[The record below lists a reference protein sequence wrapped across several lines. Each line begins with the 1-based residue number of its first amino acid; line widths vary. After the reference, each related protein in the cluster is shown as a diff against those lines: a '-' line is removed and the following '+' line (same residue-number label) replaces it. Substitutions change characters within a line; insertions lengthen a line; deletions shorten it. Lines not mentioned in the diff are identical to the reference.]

1 MFFESDIQM
10 PTSFSQDNRIGRMFT
25 PLKANDLVLIE
36 FSGSEAVNAI
46 SQFRVKALS
55 SKPISEIEP
64 LLGEA
69 VAVEIVTP
77 LGDVRDFHQMV
88 DAIRYLGPEG
98 SAHVYEFELRPWFWQ
113 LSRRINARIFHEVNV
128 IDVIRKIVDEYGNS
142 DVAGFI
148 DLTVG
153 SFPVL
158 EYLVQYNESDMDF
171 LCRLMERFGIN
182 YHFLMEPTR
191 HSLVLTT
198 GADAFS
204 DAPASLRAFSPLG
217 SRGDA
222 TAEHFDAWSP
232 QRQLTTGAVRLEDY
246 NFKTIGA
253 NMEAR
258 RENLRGFVGANM
270 ESFSYPGVYLTA
282 DEGKPIAQR
291 QLDAHRMTDAT
302 VRAQGNATSL
312 GAGMKFPLSAHSDA
326 GQLDEYAVLAAHHY
340 ISNGSFRSGG
350 GAGDTTYH
358 GTYLLTRSANPIAPP
373 RQTRQP
379 RVIGPQTAVVVT
391 GADGDIDEFGRIKV
405 KFFWAPDDVSMYC
418 RVSQIWAQDEWGT
431 IFIPHVDME
440 VVVEFLDGDP
450 DRPLVTGCVWNE
462 KNRPLL
468 PDNRLT
474 SGFKTVRNNQ
484 LFFYDTEGK
493 EEIYI
498 RAQRD
503 MTRDV
508 MNDDK
513 SSTKGKQTLKVGASK
528 SESVGGSSSSSVG
541 GNKSTS
547 VSGDET
553 HKVKG
558 SLSIES
564 KTKIELKVGASSI
577 TIDETSIKIKA
588 LTVEVEA
595 TAELKTKAGA
605 MATHDGGAMMVIKGV
620 LVTIN

>member
-1 MFFESDIQM
+1 M
-10 PTSFSQDNRIGRMFT
+10 PTTFSQDNRIGRMFT

-55 SKPISEIEP
+55 AKPISEIEP

-69 VAVEIVTP
+69 IAVQIVTP

-98 SAHVYEFELRPWFWQ
+98 DHHIYEFELRPWFWQ
-113 LSRRINARIFHEVNV
+113 LSRRINYRIFHEVNV
-128 IDVIRKIVDEYGNS
+128 VDVIRKIVDEYGNS

-153 SFPVL
+153 SFPEM
-158 EYLVQYNESDMDF
+158 EYVVQYNESDMDF

-182 YHFLMEPTR
+182 YHFQMEPTR
-191 HSLVLTT
+191 HTLVLTT

-204 DAPASLRAFSPLG
+204 DAPASARAFSPLG

-232 QRQLTTGAVRLEDY
+232 QRQLTTGSVRLTDY
-246 NFKTIGA
+246 NFKTVSA
-253 NMEAR
+253 QMEVT
-258 RENLRGFVGANM
+258 RENLRGFVGGNM
-270 ESFSYPGVYLTA
+270 ESFGYPGVYLTPG
-282 DEGKPIAQR
+282 EGNPIAQR
-291 QLDAHRMTDAT
+291 RLDAYRMGDAT
-302 VRAQGNATSL
+302 VRANGNAASL
-312 GAGMKFPLSAHSDA
+312 GAGMKFQLSAHSDA
-326 GQLDEYAVLAAHHY
+326 GQLDEYAVLAAQHFV
-340 ISNGSFRSGG
+340 SNGTFRSGG
-350 GAGDTTYH
+350 GVAADTAYQ
-358 GTYLLTRSANPIAPP
+358 GAYVLTRSANPIAPQ
-373 RQTRQP
+373 RLTRPP
-379 RVIGPQTAVVVT
+379 RVLGPQTAVVVT
-391 GADGDIDEFGRIKV
+391 GAEGDIDEFGRIKV
-405 KFFWAPDDVSMYC
+405 KFFWAPDEVSMYC
-418 RVSQIWAQDEWGT
+418 RVSQIWGQDEWGT

-440 VVVEFLDGDP
+440 VIVEFLDGDP
-450 DRPLVTGCVWNE
+450 DQPLVTGCVWNE
-462 KNRPLL
+462 KNRPQM
-468 PDNRLT
+468 PDNHLT

-503 MTRDV
+503 MTRVV
-508 MNDDK
+508 MHDDK
-513 SSTKGKQTLKVGASK
+513 STTHGKQVLKIDASK

-541 GNKSTS
+541 GDMSTS
-547 VSGDET
+547 VSGAET
-553 HKVKG
+553 HRVKG

-564 KTKIELKVGASSI
+564 KEKIELKVGSSSI
-577 TIDETSIKIKA
+577 TIDQTSIKIKA

>member
-1 MFFESDIQM
+1 M

-25 PLKANDLVLIE
+25 PLQANDLVLIE

-55 SKPISEIEP
+55 AKPISEIEP

-69 VAVEIVTP
+69 IAVQIVTP

-98 SAHVYEFELRPWFWQ
+98 QEHVYEFELRPWFWQ
-113 LSRRINARIFHEVNV
+113 LSRRINYRIFHEVNV
-128 IDVIRKIVDEYGNS
+128 VDVIRKIVDEYGNS

-153 SFPVL
+153 NFPEM
-158 EYLVQYNESDMDF
+158 EYVVQYNESDMDF

-182 YHFLMEPTR
+182 YHFQMEPTR
-191 HSLVLTT
+191 HTLVLTT
-198 GADAFS
+198 GADAFN
-204 DAPASLRAFSPLG
+204 DAPASPRAFSPLG

-232 QRQLTTGAVRLEDY
+232 QRQLTTGSVRLTDY
-246 NFKTIGA
+246 NFKTVSA
-253 NMEAR
+253 QMEVT
-258 RENLRGFVGANM
+258 RENLRGFVNANM
-270 ESFSYPGVYLTA
+270 ESFGYPGVYLTTG
-282 DEGKPIAQR
+282 EGNPIAQR
-291 QLDAHRMTDAT
+291 RLDGYRMGDAT
-302 VRAQGNATSL
+302 VRANGNAASL
-312 GAGMKFPLSAHSDA
+312 GAGMKFQLSAHSDA
-326 GQLDEYAVLAAHHY
+326 GQLDEYAVLAAQHFV
-340 ISNGSFRSGG
+340 SNGTFRSGG
-350 GAGDTTYH
+350 GVSADTAYQ
-358 GTYLLTRSANPIAPP
+358 GAYVLTRSTNPIAPQRLTRPP
-373 RQTRQP
+373 R
-379 RVIGPQTAVVVT
+379 ISGPQTALVVE
-391 GADGDIDEFGRIKV
+391 GAEGNIDEFGRIKV
-405 KFFWAPDDVSMYC
+405 KFFWAPDDVSMFC
-418 RVSQIWAQDEWGT
+418 RVSQIWAHENWGT
-431 IFIPHVDME
+431 IFVPHAGME
-440 VVVEFLDGDP
+440 VIVEFLDGDP
-450 DRPLVTGCVWNE
+450 DKPLVTGCVWNE
-462 KNRPLL
+462 KNG
-468 PDNRLT
+468 PDMPANHLT

-484 LFFYDTEGK
+484 LFFDDTEGQEK
-493 EEIYI
+493 IYI
-498 RAQRD
+498 RAQKD

-508 MNDDK
+508 MHDDK
-513 SSTKGKQTLKVGASK
+513 STTHGKQTLKIDGSK

-541 GNKSTS
+541 GDKSTS
-547 VSGDET
+547 VSGAET

-564 KTKIELKVGASSI
+564 KEKIELKVGSSSI
-577 TIDETSIKIKA
+577 TIDQTSIKIKA

>member
-1 MFFESDIQM
+1 M
-10 PTSFSQDNRIGRMFT
+10 PTTFSQDNRIGRMFT
-25 PLKANDLVLIE
+25 PLPANDLVLVE

-55 SKPISEIEP
+55 AKPISEIEP

-69 VAVEIVTP
+69 IAIEVVTP
-77 LGDVRDFHQMV
+77 LGNVRDFHQMV

-98 SAHVYEFELRPWFWQ
+98 LNHIYEFELRPWFWQ
-113 LSRRINARIFHEVNV
+113 LSRRINYRIFHEQNV

-142 DVAGFI
+142 EVAGFI
-148 DLTVG
+148 DLTDG
-153 SFPVL
+153 SFPEM
-158 EYLVQYNESDMDF
+158 EYVVQYGESDMEF

-182 YHFLMEPTR
+182 YHFQMEKTR
-191 HSLVLTT
+191 HTLVLTT

-204 DAPASLRAFSPLG
+204 DAPAAPRAFSPLG
-217 SRGDA
+217 NRGDA
-222 TAEHFDAWSP
+222 TPEHFEAWSP
-232 QRQLTTGAVRLEDY
+232 HRQLTTGSVRLVDY
-246 NFKTIGA
+246 NFKTPA
-253 NMEAR
+253 MNLEVS
-258 RENLRGFVGANM
+258 REDLRGFVGANL
-270 ESFSYPGVYLTA
+270 ESFGYPGGYLKPA
-282 DEGKPIAQR
+282 EGTPLAQR
-291 QLDAHRMTDAT
+291 QLDGHRGGMAS
-302 VRAQGNATSL
+302 VRAQGNAASL
-312 GAGMKFPLSAHSDA
+312 GAGMKFPLSAHSDE
-326 GQLDEYAVLAAHHY
+326 GQLDEYAVLAAQHFV
-340 ISNGSFRSGG
+340 SNGSFRSGST
-350 GAGDTTYH
+350 ASDTAYQ
-358 GTYLLTRSANPIAPP
+358 GSYMLTRSANPIAPQ
-373 RQTRQP
+373 RLTRPP
-379 RVIGPQTAVVVT
+379 RVLGPQTAVVVT
-391 GADGDIDEFGRIKV
+391 GAEGDIDEFGRIKV

-418 RVSQIWAQDEWGT
+418 RVSQIWGQDEWGT

-440 VVVEFLDGDP
+440 VIVEFLDGDP
-450 DRPLVTGCVWNE
+450 DRPLVTGCVWNQ
-462 KNRPLL
+462 KNRPQM
-468 PDNRLT
+468 PDNHLT

-508 MNDDK
+508 MHDDK
-513 SSTKGKQTLKVGASK
+513 STTHGKQTLKIDASK

-541 GNKSTS
+541 GDMSTS
-547 VSGDET
+547 VSGAET

-564 KTKIELKVGASSI
+564 KEKIELKVGSSSI
-577 TIDETSIKIKA
+577 TIDQTSIKIKA

>member
-1 MFFESDIQM
+1 M

-25 PLKANDLVLIE
+25 PLTANDLVLIE

-55 SKPISEIEP
+55 AKPISDIEP

-69 VAVEIVTP
+69 MAVEIVTP
-77 LGDVRDFHQMV
+77 LGAVRDFHQMV

-98 SAHVYEFELRPWFWQ
+98 DHHVYEFELRPWFWQ
-113 LSRRINARIFHEVNV
+113 LSRRINYRIFHELNV
-128 IDVIRKIVDEYGNS
+128 VDVIRQIVDEYGNS

-153 SFPVL
+153 SFPEM
-158 EYLVQYNESDMDF
+158 EYVVQYNESDMDF

-182 YHFLMEPTR
+182 YHFQMEQTR

-204 DAPASLRAFSPLG
+204 DAPASPRAFSPLG

-222 TAEHFDAWSP
+222 TPEHFDAWSP
-232 QRQLTTGAVRLEDY
+232 QRQLTTGSVRLADY
-246 NFKTIGA
+246 NFKTSTA
-253 NMEAR
+253 QMEVT

-270 ESFSYPGVYLTA
+270 ESFGYPGVYLNPG
-282 DEGKPIAQR
+282 EGNPIAQR
-291 QLDAHRMTDAT
+291 RLDAYRMGDAT
-302 VRAQGNATSL
+302 VRANGNAASL

-326 GQLDEYAVLAAHHY
+326 GQLDEYAVLAAQHFV
-340 ISNGSFRSGG
+340 SNGTFRSGG
-350 GAGDTTYH
+350 GASSDTPYQ
-358 GTYLLTRSANPIAPP
+358 GAYVLTRSANPIAPQ
-373 RQTRQP
+373 RLTRPP
-379 RVIGPQTAVVVT
+379 RVLGPQTAVVVT
-391 GADGDIDEFGRIKV
+391 GAEGDIDEFGRIKV

-418 RVSQIWAQDEWGT
+418 RVSQIWGQDEWGT
-431 IFIPHVDME
+431 IFIPHVGME
-440 VVVEFLDGDP
+440 VIVEFLDGDP
-450 DRPLVTGCVWNE
+450 DRPLVTGCVWND
-462 KNRPLL
+462 KNRPQM
-468 PDNRLT
+468 PDNHLT

-484 LFFYDTEGK
+484 LFFYDTK
-493 EEIYI
+493 DQEEIYI

-503 MTRDV
+503 MTRMV
-508 MNDDK
+508 MHDDK
-513 SSTKGKQTLKVGASK
+513 STTHGKQTLKIDASK

-541 GNKSTS
+541 GNMSTS

-553 HKVKG
+553 HNVKG
-558 SLSIES
+558 SLKIES
-564 KTKIELKVGASSI
+564 KQKIELIVGTSSI
-577 TIDETSIKIKA
+577 TIDQTSIKIKA

-605 MATHDGGAMMVIKGV
+605 MATHDGGPMMVIKGV

>member
-1 MFFESDIQM
+1 M
-10 PTSFSQDNRIGRMFT
+10 PTTFSQDNRIGRMFT
-25 PLKANDLVLIE
+25 PLRANDLVLIE

-55 SKPISEIEP
+55 AKTISEIEP

-98 SAHVYEFELRPWFWQ
+98 DHHVYEFELRPWFWQ
-113 LSRRINARIFHEVNV
+113 LSRRINYRIFHELNV
-128 IDVIRKIVDEYGNS
+128 VDVIRQIVDEYGNS

-153 SFPVL
+153 SFPEM
-158 EYLVQYNESDMDF
+158 EYVVQYNESDMDF

-182 YHFLMEPTR
+182 YHFQMEQTR
-191 HSLVLTT
+191 HTLVLTT
-198 GADAFS
+198 GGDAFS
-204 DAPASLRAFSPLG
+204 DAPASPRAFSPLG

-222 TAEHFDAWSP
+222 TPEHFDSWAP
-232 QRQLTTGAVRLEDY
+232 QRQLTTGAVRLTDY
-246 NFKTIGA
+246 NFKTVSTQ
-253 NMEAR
+253 MEVT

-270 ESFSYPGVYLTA
+270 ESFGYPGGYLNTG
-282 DEGKPIAQR
+282 EGNPIAQR
-291 QLDAHRMTDAT
+291 RLDAYRMGDAT
-302 VRAQGNATSL
+302 VRANGNAASL
-312 GAGMKFPLSAHSDA
+312 GAGMKFALSAHSDA
-326 GQLDEYAVLAAHHY
+326 GQLDEYAVLAAQHFV
-340 ISNGSFRSGG
+340 SNGTFRSGG
-350 GAGDTTYH
+350 GMSVETAYQGAYV
-358 GTYLLTRSANPIAPP
+358 LTRSANPIAPQ
-373 RQTRQP
+373 RLTRAP
-379 RVIGPQTAVVVT
+379 RVLGPQTAVVVT
-391 GADGDIDEFGRIKV
+391 GAEGDIDEFGRIKV

-418 RVSQIWAQDEWGT
+418 RVSQIWAHEEWGS
-431 IFIPHVDME
+431 IFVPHAGME
-440 VVVEFLDGDP
+440 VIVEFLDGDP
-450 DRPLVTGCVWNE
+450 DKPLITGCVWNE
-462 KNRPLL
+462 KNG
-468 PDNRLT
+468 PDMPKNRLT

-484 LFFYDTEGK
+484 LFFDDTEGAEK
-493 EEIYI
+493 IYI
-498 RAQRD
+498 RAQKD

-508 MNDDK
+508 MHDDK
-513 SSTKGKQTLKVGASK
+513 STTKGKQTLKVEGSK

-541 GNKSTS
+541 GDKSTS
-547 VSGDET
+547 VSGKET
-553 HKVKG
+553 HNVKG

-564 KTKIELKVGASSI
+564 KAKIELKVGTSSI

-605 MATHDGGAMMVIKGV
+605 MATHDGGPMMVIKGV